1 MSKSK
6 FFYPVRDADNPYS
19 SQLVPVT
26 EEVYRCV
33 VTEIERTRKQMQRS
47 GRCVCPKSRLWACD
61 AYCTICPYS
70 VGSNTISFDAPL
82 DDTDGLTLGDTLI
95 SDEPSPED
103 IAMNKAL
110 LAALYD
116 ELDRL
121 DPDGRR
127 ICELVAANC
136 TEREGAAI
144 LGVSKTA
151 FRYRWTKLKKHLAE
165 KLKEYI

>member
-1 MSKSK
+1 MKNQ
-6 FFYPVRDADNPYS
+6 FYYPVRDADNPYS
-19 SQLVPVT
+19 AQLVPVT
-26 EEVYRCV
+26 EEVYRSV
-33 VTEIERTRKQMQRS
+33 VPEIERTRKQLQRS
-47 GRCVCPKSRLWACD
+47 GRCVCPKSKLWTCD
-61 AYCTICPYS
+61 GDCAICPYS
-70 VGSNTISFDAPL
+70 TCGNTVSLDAPL
-82 DDTDGLTLGDTLI
+82 DDAEGLTLGDTLI

-136 TEREGAAI
+136 TEREAASI
-144 LGVSKTA
+144 LGISKTA
-151 FRYRWTKLKKHLAE
+151 YRYRWNKLKKQLAE
-165 KLKEYI
+165 KLQSYI

>member
-1 MSKSK
+1 MKNQ
-6 FFYPVRDADNPYS
+6 FFYPVRNLDNPYDV
-19 SQLVPVT
+19 QLVPVT

-33 VTEIERTRKQMQRS
+33 VPEIERTRKQMQRR
-47 GRCVCPKSRLWACD
+47 GRCICPKSRLWACD

-95 SDEPSPED
+95 SDNPSPED
-103 IAMNKAL
+103 VAMDKAL

-116 ELDRL
+116 ELERL

-144 LGVSKTA
+144 MGISKTA
-151 FRYRWTKLKKHLAE
+151 YRYRWIKIRESLAKKLQS
-165 KLKEYI
+165 YF